1 MEALLDSPLVC
12 DDLCHAHKPQG
23 DGWHGPSKTR
33 HLTPFTTGIDQN
45 PPPPP
50 RATSQTHR
58 QHLIKQA
65 DLANSR
71 KKNRKKNWVVEI
83 ANQRESTQTR
93 DRNRKPTPRRPT
105 ATRANPPKILE
116 NPLQTATVEIA
127 KREGVCAHLA
137 SRFPLPSPP
146 HSLTFVVAAQLA
158 SPRLRLHRLA
168 SVFIASP
175 PSSPPRLR
183 RHRLAAPHSATPH
196 FPLRRLNKTKNKK
209 LLLYR
214 RYQIGNELK
223 KKKRSKSRSAMSLK
237 KKKKKGGRDK
247 PARRRAKYPD

>member
-1 MEALLDSPLVC
+1 LFLLIIIIIIIIIIAFVC
-12 DDLCHAHKPQG
+12 NKQTVITDNLHHRNRPK
-23 DGWHGPSKTR
+23 
-33 HLTPFTTGIDQN
+33 

-58 QHLIKQA
+58 QHLIKQQIWQIE
-65 DLANSR
+65 
-71 KKNRKKNWVVEI
+71 KKKKPKKKLGCGD
-83 ANQRESTQTR
+83 RESTQTR
-93 DRNRKPTPRRPT
+93 DPPQAHATPPRRPT

-168 SVFIASP
+168 SVVTASP
-175 PSSPPRLR
+175 PSSPTR
-183 RHRLAAPHSATPH
+183 RTSQRHAALPSSS
-196 FPLRRLNKTKNKK
+196 FK
-209 LLLYR
+209 
-214 RYQIGNELK
+214 QNEK
-223 KKKRSKSRSAMSLK
+223 
-237 KKKKKGGRDK
+237 
-247 PARRRAKYPD
+247 